1 MCNVLKLYFG
11 LKAKRLWRM
20 LKDLGVMA
28 APALFLFLLM
38 GILTVTGL
46 VSAPIYYSVSLY
58 VFLLPAYH
66 FTRGDSAFLFSVFGK
81 RYTKMLFVVEYMLLS
96 IPFLCIF
103 LYRGELCG
111 VVLVPLS
118 SVLVSIIPCGG
129 YSLRLPTFPF
139 LASGSYEY
147 HRAGRLTMLLLL
159 PLMAGGAIG
168 VYVGNRNLVVVV
180 CMITVSVFSML
191 LMREW
196 HVEYLFNY
204 RSAARFLKLK
214 LLYALRNVCV
224 IFLPFIVC
232 LIIVDSCLPQ
242 LLLAASYYL
251 CASLLLFQVE
261 MLCVVSGGTNSGDD
275 ILQVIAFMV
284 LNAIFFVSLIV
295 PQAMPFSIIAS
306 GVLAFQAYSIV
317 RKYKL

>member
-58 VFLLPAYH
+58 VFLLLANH
-66 FTRGDSAFLFSVFGK
+66 FTRGDSAFLFSV
-81 RYTKMLFVVEYMLLS
+81 S
-96 IPFLCIF
+96 
-103 LYRGELCG
+103 
-111 VVLVPLS
+111 LS

>member
-1 MCNVLKLYFG
+1 
-11 LKAKRLWRM
+11 
-20 LKDLGVMA
+20 
-28 APALFLFLLM
+28 
-38 GILTVTGL
+38 
-46 VSAPIYYSVSLY
+46 
-58 VFLLPAYH
+58 
-66 FTRGDSAFLFSVFGK
+66 
-81 RYTKMLFVVEYMLLS
+81 
-96 IPFLCIF
+96 
-103 LYRGELCG
+103 
-111 VVLVPLS
+111 
-118 SVLVSIIPCGG
+118 
-129 YSLRLPTFPF
+129 
-139 LASGSYEY
+139 
-147 HRAGRLTMLLLL
+147 MLLLL

-168 VYVGNRNLVVVV
+168 VYVGNRNLVVVAY
-180 CMITVSVFSML
+180 MIAVSVFSML

>member
-58 VFLLPAYH
+58 VFLLLAYH

-96 IPFLCIF
+96 IPF
-103 LYRGELCG
+103 
-111 VVLVPLS
+111 
-118 SVLVSIIPCGG
+118 LVSIIPCGG

-168 VYVGNRNLVVVV
+168 VYVGNRNLVVVA
-180 CMITVSVFSML
+180 CMIAVSVFSML

-261 MLCVVSGGTNSGDD
+261 MLCVSGGTNSGDD

>member
-46 VSAPIYYSVSLY
+46 VSAPIYYS
-58 VFLLPAYH
+58 

-168 VYVGNRNLVVVV
+168 VYVGNRNLVVVA
-180 CMITVSVFSML
+180 CMIAVSVFSML

-295 PQAMPFSIIAS
+295 IAS